1 MKVELLD
8 QRAPDQSGHLLI
20 QLNGHDQQIGIERLF
35 EMELDALAN
44 HFYLSPE
51 CETNQ
56 RNENLTQF
64 RNYVKW

>member
-44 HFYLSPE
+44 HFIYPLNVKP
-51 CETNQ
+51 TNAM
-56 RNENLTQF
+56 RT
-64 RNYVKW
+64 